1 MKGTNKN
8 TLSDSVSNLW
18 RIIRPHR
25 KMFFLSTAASTV
37 LVFVQLGQARLTQA
51 LIDHISAGR
60 IGTFAITAVGF
71 FALIGS
77 AALLNYI
84 RQVTAGRM
92 SAGAVRDLKCSV
104 SKSLLNADY
113 REISREHSGNTM
125 STINQD
131 ISAVGQFLSQ
141 GFSNVF
147 SQLALAVGTF
157 IYILCMEPRLGLIS
171 FVYLPFGVWFTFCV
185 NKKMAVY
192 YTEMAEESGK
202 SLSVVEQVLTQVP
215 VIKSFLMEKHAR
227 TQIYESYG
235 RVFQQ
240 QKKTAAWGIL
250 LTFLVT
256 TTLQIPRLTY
266 FGVGGFMVIGGALTI
281 GTFVS
286 MFDLLSYITQPFTNL
301 PWLLQGLNQVMASI
315 RRIKRL
321 QELPAE
327 ADVPRKSGIKPS
339 EDLAG
344 AHVPRVDIREIS
356 FGYRDGRRLF
366 QDFSFSQQEPGI
378 TVICGPSGAGKTTL
392 LDLISGL
399 YRPESGQIAV
409 NGEISS
415 VLQDTF
421 LFSGSL
427 LENVRLARPDASDEE
442 VEDAL
447 KKAGAYDFSGKLPEG
462 LHTRLG
468 DGGQSLSGGQ
478 RQRIGLA
485 RTILQDSPIWLLDE
499 PTSALDPETEQIILD
514 VIEHEKTKKII
525 IISAHRQ
532 SLIALADRK
541 VMLQEGGRQ

>member
-1 MKGTNKN
+1 MEETTVKETKKS
-8 TLSDSVSNLW
+8 TFSDSIRSVW
-18 RIIRPHR
+18 QIIRPHR
-25 KMFFLSTAASTV
+25 KMFFLSVAASTV

-60 IGTFAITAVGF
+60 IRTFAVTAAGF

-77 AALLNYI
+77 AALLHYL
-84 RQVTAGRM
+84 RQLTAGKM

-104 SKSLLNADY
+104 SESLLNADY
-113 REISREHSGNTM
+113 REISLESSGNAM
-125 STINQD
+125 STVNQD
-131 ISAVGQFLSQ
+131 ISAVGQFLSR

-147 SQLALAVGTF
+147 SQLALALGTF
-157 IYILCMEPRLGLIS
+157 IYILCMEPKLGLIS
-171 FVYLPFGVWFTFCV
+171 FVYLPFGVWLTFCV
-185 NKKMAVY
+185 NRKMAGY

-202 SLSVVEQVLTQVP
+202 SLSVVEQVLTQIP

-227 TQIYESYG
+227 ARIYKSYG
-235 RVFQQ
+235 HVFQQ

-266 FGVGGFMVIGGALTI
+266 FAVGGFMVIGGALSI

-286 MFDLLSYITQPFTNL
+286 LFDLLAYITQPVTSL
-301 PWLLQGLNQVMASI
+301 PWLLQGLNQVIASV
-315 RRIKRL
+315 RRIRRL
-321 QELPAE
+321 QELPSE
-327 ADVPRKSGIKPS
+327 EKP
-339 EDLAG
+339 EEVGGRVFEG
-344 AHVPRVDIREIS
+344 APAPCIDIQRIS
-356 FGYRDGRRLF
+356 FAYREGRRLF
-366 QDFSFSQQEPGI
+366 RNFSFFQDEPGI
-378 TVICGPSGAGKTTL
+378 TVICGPSGSGKTTL

-399 YRPESGQIAV
+399 YRPECGHISV
-409 NGEISS
+409 NGEISA

-427 LENVRLARPDASDEE
+427 LENVRLAKPDASDEE
-442 VEDAL
+442 VTDAL
-447 KKAGAYDFSGKLPEG
+447 KKAGAYDFARALPEG
-462 LHTRLG
+462 LHTNLG

-514 VIEHEKTKKII
+514 VIEQERTKKII

-541 VMLQEGGRQ
+541 VML